1 MTINDHSVDICHS
14 QIFQIAGGI
23 VYIDLG
29 MPVMQNSPSEL
40 LIFYRFDSGIPIP
53 SSIPLLVTWAAYGAK
68 SSPLEMRR
76 TRWLWR
82 KATRLKWSRRQRYG
96 YHCVAWWAAS
106 VGRFPLKKED
116 LKGIYSSL
124 GDVFSEKNFHEVEVS
139 TTKSGFWISTSSPK
153 SGV

>member
-53 SSIPLLVTWAAYGAK
+53 SSIPLLATWAATREIFSVGDA
-68 SSPLEMRR
+68 SN
-76 TRWLWR
+76 RWLWR
-82 KATRLKWSRRQRYG
+82 KATRLKWRRRQRYG

-124 GDVFSEKNFHEVEVS
+124 GDVFSEKKLPWSWNKHH
-139 TTKSGFWISTSSPK
+139 KKWFWISTSSPK